1 MYVFI
6 TLFRDFSY
14 ADRLFS
20 PQKTNII
27 HSFHYVPFGDSL
39 KIVGK
44 NIELPISISQRDQLE
59 YWTRQKRR
67 KKLVIATRIAFE
79 ASAVTISN
87 IFFQL

>member
-44 NIELPISISQRDQLE
+44 NIELPISISQ
-59 YWTRQKRR
+59 KRS
-67 KKLVIATRIAFE
+67 TRILDKTKEKEKIGNCNSYCFR
-79 ASAVTISN
+79 SKRGYYI
-87 IFFQL
+87 